1 MFGSRSSQV
10 TKSGFLFS
18 SAGQCQI
25 NSTGATVRYFNG
37 DTQPGQ
43 SNTYTPFASGSIYPV
58 SARLEADADNDGF
71 GDESQDQCPTD
82 ARTQGACPSQGPGT
96 PANPVIAPPPGGPD
110 STKPTLGGLSFSSTV
125 FKAASSG
132 PAFSAQRPIG
142 TRVSFTLSE
151 PSAVKFTVQR
161 KTSGRRV
168 SGKCR
173 TRTRKN
179 RTKPKCTL
187 WKNVTGSFTVPGKT
201 GTNTFTFRGRLG
213 GKKLRPGSY
222 RLNGTAT
229 DPAKNKSL
237 PKRKGF
243 RIVK

>member
-110 STKPTLGGLSFSSTV
+110 STKPALGGLSFSSTV
-125 FKAASSG
+125 FKAAYSG
-132 PAFSAQRPIG
+132 DR
-142 TRVSFTLSE
+142 
-151 PSAVKFTVQR
+151 VQR
-161 KTSGRRV
+161 QEESPDRHQGLVHPVRGRARSSSPSSARPAAARV
-168 SGKCR
+168 AGKCR

-179 RTKPKCTL
+179 RKKPKCTL
-187 WKNVTGSFTVPGKT
+187 LEES
-201 GTNTFTFRGRLG
+201 
-213 GKKLRPGSY
+213 
-222 RLNGTAT
+222 
-229 DPAKNKSL
+229 
-237 PKRKGF
+237 
-243 RIVK
+243 